1 LLSFKTIDINDDRGK
16 VIEFRK
22 DSFLISFGEISGF
35 GDEKEY
41 LSWLE
46 KKISNYPDGFV
57 MVKKGDIIVGQLELT
72 IREYEDREIG
82 YVNLYY
88 LIPENRG
95 RGMGKQL
102 HQYALNFF
110 KNHNVNEYHLRVSPT
125 NINALKFYKKL
136 GLEEVGPEVNGK
148 VIRMKGTL

>member
-1 LLSFKTIDINDDRGK
+1 MLSFITIDINDDREK

-35 GDEKEY
+35 GDEREY
-41 LSWLE
+41 LNWLE
-46 KKISNYPDGFV
+46 EKISNYPDGFV
-57 MVKKGDIIVGQLELT
+57 MVKKGDNVVGQLELT
-72 IREYEDREIG
+72 IRQYEDREIG

-88 LIPENRG
+88 LIPESRC

-125 NINALKFYKKL
+125 NTNALKFYKKL
-136 GLEEVGPEVNGK
+136 GMEEIGPEVNGK